1 MAAAGVALTL
11 TLTAGGMA
19 WKTYLPEYFPGGLA
33 DAVETAD
40 TSSEATADADAASD
54 AGEQT
59 ADTASHPPTA
69 DSVVDD
75 LFETDDEVPQ
85 VRQASAEVPAR
96 GSNRRVVLPAD
107 QNDVPDSDEF
117 DSLASGDD
125 LQEEPLL
132 SAQSEPEDDSDL
144 VEEAVPPRSLTRET
158 PSFDNVEESDLDNDS
173 SPPLA
178 IRRGPSFTPPGES
191 SDADDTLDTPDGTD
205 AEEPPALRFGR
216 DPVEP
221 EEPEAPAVE
230 LAVPQRGRGEPA
242 PATLTGAQSEV
253 LNPED
258 ELDGYVE
265 VAPTERRALSKTQV
279 RRPTEAELAEL
290 AEQARDLQEVDPT
303 VKIVPG
309 RKTPAGDERVAI
321 TPRGRQTQSAVTRTE
336 VAAPSAGRATP
347 AGRPG
352 LVQSPSHYKVEP
364 QDTYWSISRKVY
376 GTPRYFQ
383 ALAEH
388 NRERIAHAEQLRP
401 GVELETPP
409 PDELQRL
416 YAKYIPSA
424 GRNTEPTEMAEG
436 ESTPAA
442 RYGIATGSPTRRV
455 GGRGVDA
462 PGGGT
467 AAPDA
472 AEFHGPDGGFFVGR
486 GGEPLYRVANGD
498 TLSSIAQQHL
508 GKSSRSNELYE
519 LNQDRLADPNRLKV
533 GSVLKLPQDASRVG
547 VVPRG
552 SRVR

>member
-1 MAAAGVALTL
+1 VAVGVALTL

-19 WKTYLPEYFPGGLA
+19 WKTYLPDYFPGGLTNSIEVA
-33 DAVETAD
+33 DSASENSAN
-40 TSSEATADADAASD
+40 SEAGADP
-54 AGEQT
+54 AGAT
-59 ADTASHPPTA
+59 TDVSPTA

-75 LFETDDEVPQ
+75 LFETEEVPQ
-85 VRQASAEVPAR
+85 VRLASAEGPAR
-96 GSNRRVVLPAD
+96 RPNPRVVIPSD
-107 QNDVPDSDEF
+107 ENEEPTSDEF
-117 DSLASGDD
+117 DSLAAGDD
-125 LQEEPLL
+125 LQEEPGM
-132 SAQSEPEDDSDL
+132 SAQSEPDDETDL
-144 VEEAVPPRSLTRET
+144 VEEAVPPRGLSRDT
-158 PSFDNVEESDLDNDS
+158 PTFDTVEETDLDHDS

-178 IRRGPSFTPPGES
+178 IRRGPSFAPPGES
-191 SDADDTLDTPDGTD
+191 PDADEALDTPDEAA

-216 DPVEP
+216 DAAEP

-253 LNPED
+253 LDPED
-258 ELDGYVE
+258 ELEGYVE

-279 RRPTEAELAEL
+279 RRPTEAELAE
-290 AEQARDLQEVDPT
+290 QARDLQEVDPT
-303 VKIVPG
+303 VKIMPG
-309 RKTPAGDERVAI
+309 RKAPAGDERVAI
-321 TPRGRQTQSAVTRTE
+321 TPRGRQTQSAVARTE
-336 VAAPSAGRATP
+336 VAAPSPGRVAA

-352 LVQSPSHYKVEP
+352 LVQSPTSYKVEP
-364 QDTYWSISRKVY
+364 QDTYWSISKKVY
-376 GTPRYFQ
+376 GTPRFFQ

-388 NRERIAHAEQLRP
+388 NREKVAHSEQLRP

-424 GRNTEPTEMAEG
+424 GRNPEATEVADG
-436 ESTPAA
+436 EPSAAA

-455 GGRGVDA
+455 GGRGVEA
-462 PGGGT
+462 PGGAT
-467 AAPDA
+467 TAPDA
-472 AEFHGPDGGFFVGR
+472 SEFHGPDGGFFVGR

-508 GKSSRSNELYE
+508 GKSSRSHELYE

-552 SRVR
+552 NRVR

>member
-1 MAAAGVALTL
+1 MAAVGVALTL
-11 TLTAGGMA
+11 TLTAGGLA
-19 WKTYLPEYFPGGLA
+19 WKTYLPEYFPGGLT
-33 DAVETAD
+33 DATELAD
-40 TSSEATADADAASD
+40 TSSETTGDSEAASD
-54 AGEQT
+54 AEEAT
-59 ADTASHPPTA
+59 ADTGSHRPTA

-75 LFETDDEVPQ
+75 LFETEDEVPQ
-85 VRQASAEVPAR
+85 VRQASAEVPGR
-96 GSNRRVVLPAD
+96 GSQRRVVMPED
-107 QNDVPDSDEF
+107 ENDVPDSDEF

-125 LQEEPLL
+125 LQEEPVL
-132 SAQSEPEDDSDL
+132 SAQSEPEEDSDL
-144 VEEAVPPRSLTRET
+144 VEQAVPPRSLSHET
-158 PSFDNVEESDLDNDS
+158 PTFDTVDESDLDNDS
-173 SPPLA
+173 SPPLT
-178 IRRGPSFTPPGES
+178 IRRGPAFTPPGES
-191 SDADDTLDTPDGTD
+191 SEEEDVLDAPQGTET
-205 AEEPPALRFGR
+205 EEPPALRFGR
-216 DPVEP
+216 DAVEP
-221 EEPEAPAVE
+221 KEPEAPAVE

-242 PATLTGAQSEV
+242 PATLAGAQSEV
-253 LNPED
+253 LDPED
-258 ELDGYVE
+258 ELEGYVE

-279 RRPTEAELAEL
+279 RRPTEAELAE
-290 AEQARDLQEVDPT
+290 QARDLQEVDPA

-309 RKTPAGDERVAI
+309 RKAPAGDERVAI
-321 TPRGRQTQSAVTRTE
+321 TPRGRQTESAIARTE
-336 VAAPSAGRATP
+336 IAAPSAGRPTT

-352 LVQSPSHYKVEP
+352 LVQSPSRYKVEP
-364 QDTYWSISRKVY
+364 QDTYWSISKKVY

-383 ALAEH
+383 ALSEH

-424 GRNTEPTEMAEG
+424 GRSTEPTEMAEG
-436 ESTPAA
+436 ESSPAV
-442 RYGIATGSPTRRV
+442 RYGIATGSPARRV
-455 GGRGVDA
+455 GGQGIEA
-462 PGGGT
+462 PAGNT
-467 AAPDA
+467 TAPDA

-552 SRVR
+552 RRVR